1 MFENIG
7 FPELMLIMLVIVI
20 FFGPKKIPEFAKS
33 LGKGIAEF
41 KRAMRDVQTELT
53 KPENTPPEKP
63 ADPPHCNAEI
73 KEGILLQKGN
83 PRVNV
88 KEPFDSYG
96 AGLMAA
102 GGSCE
107 ARIREYFSVISSRR
121 SLNAFLSVFEEE
133 ALEQARA
140 IDKNQRREGWAA
152 CRNGRR
158 REGCSFHE
166 GKEDDVR
173 IQNS

>member
-63 ADPPHCNAEI
+63 SDPPTSTP
-73 KEGILLQKGN
+73 K
-83 PRVNV
+83 
-88 KEPFDSYG
+88 
-96 AGLMAA
+96 
-102 GGSCE
+102 
-107 ARIREYFSVISSRR
+107 
-121 SLNAFLSVFEEE
+121 
-133 ALEQARA
+133 
-140 IDKNQRREGWAA
+140 
-152 CRNGRR
+152 
-158 REGCSFHE
+158 
-166 GKEDDVR
+166 
-173 IQNS
+173 

>member
-63 ADPPHCNAEI
+63 AEPPT
-73 KEGILLQKGN
+73 
-83 PRVNV
+83 
-88 KEPFDSYG
+88 
-96 AGLMAA
+96 
-102 GGSCE
+102 
-107 ARIREYFSVISSRR
+107 SVP
-121 SLNAFLSVFEEE
+121 
-133 ALEQARA
+133 
-140 IDKNQRREGWAA
+140 K
-152 CRNGRR
+152 
-158 REGCSFHE
+158 
-166 GKEDDVR
+166 
-173 IQNS
+173 